1 MHFASFLPLS
11 SNHDSRVLLPTQRP
25 EDNSY
30 SRMVNEGSSCKG
42 LANWGRV
49 GGSSCPS
56 RSLPHSRDS
65 LHIFLLSIQRSL
77 GTNNKTKIQKA
88 ENQKVFCKGLFKG
101 LYCKS
106 RIYAAEHGPDI
117 CLLALKSLL
126 HTSPALL
133 CIAEGSSCKLQFSDF
148 SAHWLLPW
156 FRPWEAWVRDGR

>member
-1 MHFASFLPLS
+1 
-11 SNHDSRVLLPTQRP
+11 
-25 EDNSY
+25 
-30 SRMVNEGSSCKG
+30 MVNEGSSCKG

-77 GTNNKTKIQKA
+77 GTNNKTKIRKA

-156 FRPWEAWVRDGR
+156 FRPWEAWVGDGR